1 MGTIALGENRRD
13 FFYIRI
19 LLFFEKDI
27 ICYEKMNTICLC
39 EHGHYMFV
47 KSEMLFL
54 YLTWTLYILC
64 ENGHIMSMQK
74 RKHYNNDVN
83 IDTIYIYM
91 LVELNYIF
99 YVKVDTVFLSV
110 DIIP

>member
-74 RKHYNNDVN
+74 
-83 IDTIYIYM
+83 IT
-91 LVELNYIF
+91 L
-99 YVKVDTVFLSV
+99 
-110 DIIP
+110 